1 MSEPQLEG
9 ASGSNI
15 VPMIDMETSGQ
26 LNAAPRPVFMPET
39 FTGTGREWSD
49 WADQFEMAAGIN
61 GWDDELKLK
70 FMSLLLSGRARDIY
84 CGLSEEAR
92 RNFTQ
97 LKAAMG
103 KCLEPCES
111 TDWNRVSFSSRK
123 RQPTET
129 VREFGNALRR
139 LIFKAYPSVDS
150 TTRDLLARDHF
161 IAHIGSADTR
171 IHLRSV
177 KPATLEGAI
186 NLASELELIRDLE
199 RSVAPPNAKV
209 FGVVNENVGAAKEA
223 QIQVLV
229 TMVEGLRQE
238 VKNLQTTVKILQD
251 LTLNTNRSSQQLDT
265 VNRRDIR
272 TSKMDSARMDFQNH
286 DRSEACW
293 ECGCTRHFKK
303 DCPYVSGNGRGRAR

>member
-1 MSEPQLEG
+1 I
-9 ASGSNI
+9 GSNI

-111 TDWNRVSFSSRK
+111 TDWNRSQPGTVGVYMFGKVGGVETRLLVDTGAQVSIVPKQFWLEA
-123 RQPTET
+123 TGGVGEL
-129 VREFGNALRR
+129 VEYN
-139 LIFKAYPSVDS
+139 
-150 TTRDLLARDHF
+150 
-161 IAHIGSADTR
+161 GS
-171 IHLRSV
+171 L
-177 KPATLEGAI
+177 
-186 NLASELELIRDLE
+186 
-199 RSVAPPNAKV
+199 SVANGEKMEAV
-209 FGVVNENVGAAKEA
+209 GQWTTICQFDSLAVV
-223 QIQVLV
+223 
-229 TMVEGLRQE
+229 
-238 VKNLQTTVKILQD
+238 
-251 LTLNTNRSSQQLDT
+251 
-265 VNRRDIR
+265 
-272 TSKMDSARMDFQNH
+272 MDFVVADINPGEVLLGSDFLVKFGAKLDLGELCCYLMGKKIVIQLQA
-286 DRSEACW
+286 DFQVPPLIIGMLEPGSSLP
-293 ECGCTRHFKK
+293 RHC
-303 DCPYVSGNGRGRAR
+303 D